1 MTTTSTSPTAATA
14 AAPPPD
20 PRLRIAVEAPIGWLI
35 VDHPERRNAVSLA
48 MWKALPALVATLEAD
63 PDVRVIVLA
72 GGGDQ
77 AFVSGADIAE
87 FAEVRRDAA
96 SARAYEDVNEAAF
109 ASLRTAA
116 KPTVAMIRGPCFGG
130 GVGLAAACDLRVAA
144 DDAVFSIPAAKLGIA
159 YPPPAIADVVALV
172 GASRAKDLFFTARR
186 LGHAEA
192 LAIGLVDR
200 VVPAADL
207 RTETLALAENHRR
220 QRAPDDRGGEDGD
233 RRRRVSRSRGGHT
246 RSRGGGGVLLLGRF
260 RRGPR
265 CLPRQAGAAVF
276 RPLRIAGLRS
286 R

>member
-1 MTTTSTSPTAATA
+1 MTTTSTPPTATTA

-35 VDHPERRNAVSLA
+35 VDHPERRNAVSLS
-48 MWKALPALVATLEAD
+48 MWKALPALVAALDAEPA
-63 PDVRVIVLA
+63 VRVIVLA
-72 GGGDQ
+72 GGGEQ

-96 SARAYEDVNEAAF
+96 SARAYEDANEAAF
-109 ASLRTAA
+109 AALRMAA

-186 LGHAEA
+186 LDHAEA

-200 VVPAADL
+200 VVPAGEL
-207 RTETLALAENHRR
+207 RTETLALAATIAAN
-220 QRAPDDRGGEDGD
+220 APL
-233 RRRRVSRSRGGHT
+233 T
-246 RSRGGGGVLLLGRF
+246 I
-260 RRGPR
+260 
-265 CLPRQAGAAVF
+265 AAAKTAIAAAVSADPAAAARARAAAEACF
-276 RPLRIAGLRS
+276 SSTDFAEGRDAFLAKRTPRFEGR
-286 R
+286 

>member
-1 MTTTSTSPTAATA
+1 MTMNSTPPATA
-14 AAPPPD
+14 AGGEPATD

-48 MWKALPALVATLEAD
+48 MWKALPALVAALDAEPA
-63 PDVRVIVLA
+63 VRVIVLA
-72 GGGDQ
+72 GGGEQ

-109 ASLRTAA
+109 AALRMAA

-130 GVGLAAACDLRVAA
+130 GVGLAAACDLRIAA

-172 GASRAKDLFFTARR
+172 GASRAKDMFFTARR
-186 LGHAEA
+186 LDHAEA

-207 RTETLALAENHRR
+207 RTETLALAETIAAN
-220 QRAPDDRGGEDGD
+220 APL
-233 RRRRVSRSRGGHT
+233 T
-246 RSRGGGGVLLLGRF
+246 I
-260 RRGPR
+260 
-265 CLPRQAGAAVF
+265 AAAKTAIAAAVSADPAAAARARAAAEACF
-276 RPLRIAGLRS
+276 SSTDFAEGRDAFLAKRTPRFEGR
-286 R
+286 

>member
-1 MTTTSTSPTAATA
+1 MTTIQTPPTAATDG
-14 AAPPPD
+14 APPTD
-20 PRLRIAVEAPIGWLI
+20 PRLRIIVEAPIGWLI
-35 VDHPERRNAVSLA
+35 VDHPERRNAVSLS
-48 MWKALPALVATLEAD
+48 MWKALPALVAALDAD
-63 PDVRVIVLA
+63 PAVRVIVLA
-72 GGGDQ
+72 GGGEQ

-96 SARAYEDVNEAAF
+96 SARAYEDTNEAAF
-109 ASLRTAA
+109 AALRMAA

-186 LGHAEA
+186 LDHAEA

-207 RTETLALAENHRR
+207 RTETVALAETIAANAPLTLAAAKTAIAAAVSADPAAATRAR
-220 QRAPDDRGGEDGD
+220 AAAEACFSSADFVEGRDAFLAKRAP
-233 RRRRVSRSRGGHT
+233 
-246 RSRGGGGVLLLGRF
+246 RF
-260 RRGPR
+260 SG
-265 CLPRQAGAAVF
+265 C
-276 RPLRIAGLRS
+276 
-286 R
+286 